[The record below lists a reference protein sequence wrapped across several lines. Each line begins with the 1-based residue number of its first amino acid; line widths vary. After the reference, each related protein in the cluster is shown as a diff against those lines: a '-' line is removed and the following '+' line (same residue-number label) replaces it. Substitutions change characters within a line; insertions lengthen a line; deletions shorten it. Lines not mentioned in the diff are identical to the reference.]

1 MQHNNAL
8 QHMDLDAAYGCIAA
22 YAGRLADLQS
32 LSSLSM
38 WMQHMEASQHMDALK
53 HMDMNAAYGCI
64 SAYGY
69 GCSIVMHC
77 SIWIWMQHM
86 DAAYGSIAAYAA
98 RLADLQRLCIN
109 RVGQNHIII
118 GMYGVRTVFLAGKSP
133 CIRSYTVHI

>member
-1 MQHNNAL
+1 
-8 QHMDLDAAYGCIAA
+8 MDLDAAYGCIAA

-86 DAAYGSIAAYAA
+86 DAAYGSSAAYAG
-98 RLADLQRLCIN
+98 RLADLQSLSSLSIWMQHMEASQHMLRGL
-109 RVGQNHIII
+109 
-118 GMYGVRTVFLAGKSP
+118 RTYRGYV
-133 CIRSYTVHI
+133 